1 MDRWKKRFVA
11 PFVGAWIEIRIIRV
25 NIELI
30 GVAPFVGA
38 WIEMGLYKCILNNL
52 AVAPF
57 VGAWI
62 EIPERTGFR

>member
-1 MDRWKKRFVA
+1 MKWVIPMDRWKKRFVA

-38 WIEMGLYKCILNNL
+38 WIEIGN
-52 AVAPF
+52 V
-57 VGAWI
+57 
-62 EIPERTGFR
+62 